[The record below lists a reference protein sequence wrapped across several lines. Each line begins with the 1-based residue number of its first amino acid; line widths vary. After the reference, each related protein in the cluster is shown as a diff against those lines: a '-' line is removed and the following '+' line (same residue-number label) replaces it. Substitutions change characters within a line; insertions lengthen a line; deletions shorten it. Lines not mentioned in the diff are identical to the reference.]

1 MTPDCQPRRSV
12 DGDHPDGNH
21 LRTAL
26 RLAAAGVSVLPLRQG
41 KVPFGNCRTC
51 AGRPPR
57 CGGRPNM
64 KVAGPCRCPAPCHA
78 WAAATTDP
86 DVLASPV
93 WASAWHEAV
102 AVAYHP
108 GGAGLTVVDLDNAAA
123 VDWAR
128 ATLPATRTVQTTRGE
143 HWLYRGAMP
152 SSNAVLPGV
161 DVKSLMQYV
170 RWLEPGT
177 GRMAALPEAVRAL
190 VVKEDTTPARRG
202 VVSSVSAR
210 ATWDRAVATGC
221 RHTERYVRTGL
232 ERGLAL
238 VRARTESGAGSQ
250 AFGVARFLAAQ
261 HTGCPGPC
269 GLAAIGEE
277 IVTAAVCVGVPETY
291 ARRAVTN
298 GLETASGCAA

>member
-1 MTPDCQPRRSV
+1 MSTTPEPL
-12 DGDHPDGNH
+12 NA
-21 LRTAL
+21 AL
-26 RLAAAGVSVLPLRQG
+26 ALAAAGFPVLPLRAG

-51 AGRPPR
+51 KTNA

-64 KVAGPCRCPAPCHA
+64 KTAGPCRCPAPCHA
-78 WAAATTDP
+78 WAAATTNP
-86 DVLASPV
+86 HVLTSLAWAPV
-93 WASAWHEAV
+93 WREAV

-123 VDWAR
+123 LAWAR
-128 ATLPATRTVQTTRGE
+128 VTLPATRTVPTTRGE

-152 SSNAVLPGV
+152 SANAVRPGV
-161 DVKSLMQYV
+161 DIKSLMQYA
-170 RWLEPGT
+170 RWLGPGT
-177 GRMAALPEAVRAL
+177 GRMALLPEAVRTL
-190 VVKEDTTPARRG
+190 VVKEDTTPAPG
-202 VVSSVSAR
+202 EVASSVPAR
-210 ATWDRAVATGC
+210 ATWSREVATGC

-232 ERGLAL
+232 ERGLAM
-238 VRARTESGAGSQ
+238 VRARIESGAGSQ

-277 IVTAAVCVGVPETY
+277 IVTAAVLVGVPEAY

-298 GLETASGCAA
+298 GLEAAVERAA